1 MADKT
6 EKQDLA
12 WKAIG
17 GLLGLVTAWAARKI
31 IGFAWEKSTGRKP
44 PADSESLEISLG
56 EAIGYAVVMGVGMQV
71 TQIVVARTARKRYD
85 AWKAVKDAAREA
97 AEEITS

>member
-12 WKAIG
+12 WRAIG
-17 GLLGLVTAWAARKI
+17 GLAGLVTAWAAKKV
-31 IGFAWEKSTGRKP
+31 IGFAWEKTTGKKP
-44 PADSESLEISLG
+44 PADSESLDISLG

-71 TQIVVARTARKRYD
+71 AQIVVARTAKKRYN
-85 AWKAVKDAAREA
+85 AWKAMRDTAQDTAQ
-97 AEEITS
+97 EISV